1 MTAKQLAIQDIKDD
15 LKAQGKCFLAFHS
28 ELNPIMNKLVTR
40 QIRRQKQLQSPSLQ
54 NQRFNE

>member
-28 ELNPIMNKLVTR
+28 ELTPIMNKLVTR
-40 QIRRQKQLQSPSLQ
+40 QIRRQKQLQSPSHKT
-54 NQRFNE
+54 RG